1 MSYHDLIFQNI
12 DKVYQAGIATKIM
25 QHMARIRNSSDVN
38 QARRWVMELLQNAR
52 DVAYPD
58 QPVKIRI
65 TLEEDKLTFSHT
77 GMPFRVENIL
87 AIINQVSSK
96 VDDEETVGQ
105 FGTGFVTTFQL
116 SEQVQLDGVLKD
128 EGLPYKPFSVLIDRR
143 GYKEEE
149 ILQGIGQAMKQ
160 IEEADAALSLENYDR
175 EEFHTT
181 FRYFLEQQRSREIA
195 RIGMEDLQDTI
206 FYVLLFSRK
215 IESVELEYR
224 LPDLRKSVLYTRG
237 EERQLGERLCI
248 TEFQQIV
255 DCGESRQCERYQICS
270 LEKDGM
276 TLAAG
281 YSEESGFLEFS
292 EKCARIFLDF
302 PLIGSEKFCFP
313 VVVNSRAFHP
323 NEPRSGISLVD
334 QVTSADARVNKE
346 EIAKA
351 VSLYQEFLT
360 EALAHQ
366 LPGIVHIIAIP
377 QFEANREWSEYW
389 VKCHIYRKLYHY
401 ISKLPLLETAGGK
414 RPLAHP
420 LVYLLRGDTPKE
432 IEGLR
437 ELLKLVRN
445 IYYAL
450 GTEDWY
456 RAFSGY
462 EPQEDKIFSLEKLLG
477 NAEVFLQRR
486 FCSDS
491 EDPCFEVEWCREIY
505 LLAMQNEGLRTMVN
519 AGEVAIF
526 PNQKLQGG
534 RVWNLRTIQ
543 EIYLDPGI
551 PEELK
556 DVTEVLDTLPPRD
569 VGTDMESCSLRSV
582 LLHKD
587 FRTEGVNGIPVY
599 EWSRLANYLT
609 TKTNENFAVRD
620 YFIKRSE
627 YLNRWKKAWLQ
638 MATCGLDREMYDLI
652 RAFYRQETMAD
663 YACEEKTVEKLGE
676 GTWFQSYHGL
686 LKNCIREIT
695 RYTKVQ
701 DFGQQVL
708 GSVTDVYEWLNL
720 FYKKWLHY
728 QYRNEDNGLAIYPD
742 QEGKFVPLYS
752 LKKDGIKEKTLKE
765 IAYALRGLSEQCNF
779 YRKLLHKE
787 ISGETVTVAV
797 CSDREVAMEINNV
810 VTQLLA
816 RQNLSDAEME
826 YQEACSMLLTW
837 IQEHPAEAG
846 EYFPA
851 FSKEEDQMKLLT
863 PRAAVRIQQKAN
875 RLEKIMN
882 LLDCGS
888 EEDPEEMIQKL
899 LERQEMLERALTETN
914 CETGQSKDFVEEES
928 GVTLE
933 EAFLKEMGWTDL
945 EEDTLRQKCR
955 EIGILGEKYV
965 LTCVKNYYRK
975 QGLTVSE
982 DTDSRILLQG
992 GNGSEARTV
1001 RLEYPDNATYHQAG
1015 WDIRVTDSTT
1025 DATVQEYIEIKTHTR
1040 KSYVRNQIRLS
1051 NEQMKKAIREG
1062 AHYHVLVAVY
1072 DYSRKEGQE
1081 IIPYTGFLENVA
1093 DGKLKNDGDGYY
1105 FHA

>member
-181 FRYFLEQQRSREIA
+181 FRYLLEQQRSREIA

-215 IESVELEYR
+215 IESVELVYR
-224 LPDLRKSVLYTRG
+224 LSDLRKSVLYTRG

-255 DCGESRQCERYQICS
+255 DCGESRQCECYQICS
-270 LEKDGM
+270 IEKDGM

-346 EIAKA
+346 EIAKV

-366 LPGIVHIIAIP
+366 LPGIVHIITIP

-437 ELLKLVRN
+437 ELLKPVRN

-456 RAFSGY
+456 GCLLYTVFP
-462 EPQEDKIFSLEKLLG
+462 EKISWKNCWE
-477 NAEVFLQRR
+477 
-486 FCSDS
+486 
-491 EDPCFEVEWCREIY
+491 
-505 LLAMQNEGLRTMVN
+505 MQKFFYRG
-519 AGEVAIF
+519 
-526 PNQKLQGG
+526 
-534 RVWNLRTIQ
+534 
-543 EIYLDPGI
+543 
-551 PEELK
+551 
-556 DVTEVLDTLPPRD
+556 
-569 VGTDMESCSLRSV
+569 
-582 LLHKD
+582 D
-587 FRTEGVNGIPVY
+587 FVPIVRIPV
-599 EWSRLANYLT
+599 SRLNGAERSIYWQC
-609 TKTNENFAVRD
+609 KTRDFA
-620 YFIKRSE
+620 
-627 YLNRWKKAWLQ
+627 LW
-638 MATCGLDREMYDLI
+638 
-652 RAFYRQETMAD
+652 
-663 YACEEKTVEKLGE
+663 
-676 GTWFQSYHGL
+676 
-686 LKNCIREIT
+686 
-695 RYTKVQ
+695 
-701 DFGQQVL
+701 
-708 GSVTDVYEWLNL
+708 
-720 FYKKWLHY
+720 
-728 QYRNEDNGLAIYPD
+728 
-742 QEGKFVPLYS
+742 
-752 LKKDGIKEKTLKE
+752 
-765 IAYALRGLSEQCNF
+765 
-779 YRKLLHKE
+779 
-787 ISGETVTVAV
+787 
-797 CSDREVAMEINNV
+797 
-810 VTQLLA
+810 
-816 RQNLSDAEME
+816 
-826 YQEACSMLLTW
+826 
-837 IQEHPAEAG
+837 
-846 EYFPA
+846 
-851 FSKEEDQMKLLT
+851 
-863 PRAAVRIQQKAN
+863 
-875 RLEKIMN
+875 
-882 LLDCGS
+882 
-888 EEDPEEMIQKL
+888 
-899 LERQEMLERALTETN
+899 
-914 CETGQSKDFVEEES
+914 
-928 GVTLE
+928 
-933 EAFLKEMGWTDL
+933 
-945 EEDTLRQKCR
+945 
-955 EIGILGEKYV
+955 
-965 LTCVKNYYRK
+965 
-975 QGLTVSE
+975 
-982 DTDSRILLQG
+982 
-992 GNGSEARTV
+992 
-1001 RLEYPDNATYHQAG
+1001 
-1015 WDIRVTDSTT
+1015 
-1025 DATVQEYIEIKTHTR
+1025 
-1040 KSYVRNQIRLS
+1040 
-1051 NEQMKKAIREG
+1051 
-1062 AHYHVLVAVY
+1062 
-1072 DYSRKEGQE
+1072 
-1081 IIPYTGFLENVA
+1081 
-1093 DGKLKNDGDGYY
+1093 
-1105 FHA
+1105 

>member
-206 FYVLLFSRK
+206 FYILLFSRK
-215 IESVELEYR
+215 IESVELVYR
-224 LPDLRKSVLYTRG
+224 MPDLQKSVIYTRG

-248 TEFQQIV
+248 TEFQQII

-270 LEKDGM
+270 IEKYGM

-313 VVVNSRAFHP
+313 VVVNSLAFHP

-334 QVTSADARVNKE
+334 QVTSVDAEVNKE
-346 EIAKA
+346 EIEKA

-360 EALAHQ
+360 EVLAHQ

-389 VKCHIYRKLYHY
+389 VKCHIYRKLYSC

-437 ELLKLVRN
+437 ELLKPVRN

-456 RAFSGY
+456 GAFSGY

-505 LLAMQNEGLRTMVN
+505 LLAMQNERLRTMVN
-519 AGEVAIF
+519 VGEVAIF
-526 PNQKLQGG
+526 PNQKLQNG
-534 RVWNLRTIQ
+534 RVWHLRTIQ
-543 EIYLDPGI
+543 EIRLDPGI

-556 DVTEVLDTLPPRD
+556 DETEV
-569 VGTDMESCSLRSV
+569 
-582 LLHKD
+582 
-587 FRTEGVNGIPVY
+587 
-599 EWSRLANYLT
+599 
-609 TKTNENFAVRD
+609 
-620 YFIKRSE
+620 
-627 YLNRWKKAWLQ
+627 
-638 MATCGLDREMYDLI
+638 
-652 RAFYRQETMAD
+652 
-663 YACEEKTVEKLGE
+663 
-676 GTWFQSYHGL
+676 
-686 LKNCIREIT
+686 
-695 RYTKVQ
+695 
-701 DFGQQVL
+701 
-708 GSVTDVYEWLNL
+708 
-720 FYKKWLHY
+720 
-728 QYRNEDNGLAIYPD
+728 
-742 QEGKFVPLYS
+742 
-752 LKKDGIKEKTLKE
+752 
-765 IAYALRGLSEQCNF
+765 
-779 YRKLLHKE
+779 
-787 ISGETVTVAV
+787 
-797 CSDREVAMEINNV
+797 
-810 VTQLLA
+810 
-816 RQNLSDAEME
+816 
-826 YQEACSMLLTW
+826 
-837 IQEHPAEAG
+837 
-846 EYFPA
+846 
-851 FSKEEDQMKLLT
+851 
-863 PRAAVRIQQKAN
+863 
-875 RLEKIMN
+875 
-882 LLDCGS
+882 
-888 EEDPEEMIQKL
+888 
-899 LERQEMLERALTETN
+899 
-914 CETGQSKDFVEEES
+914 
-928 GVTLE
+928 
-933 EAFLKEMGWTDL
+933 
-945 EEDTLRQKCR
+945 
-955 EIGILGEKYV
+955 
-965 LTCVKNYYRK
+965 
-975 QGLTVSE
+975 
-982 DTDSRILLQG
+982 
-992 GNGSEARTV
+992 
-1001 RLEYPDNATYHQAG
+1001 
-1015 WDIRVTDSTT
+1015 
-1025 DATVQEYIEIKTHTR
+1025 
-1040 KSYVRNQIRLS
+1040 
-1051 NEQMKKAIREG
+1051 
-1062 AHYHVLVAVY
+1062 
-1072 DYSRKEGQE
+1072 
-1081 IIPYTGFLENVA
+1081 
-1093 DGKLKNDGDGYY
+1093 
-1105 FHA
+1105 

>member
-1 MSYHDLIFQNI
+1 MNYHDLIFENI

-77 GMPFRVENIL
+77 GQPFRVENIL

-160 IEEADAALSLENYDR
+160 IEEADGALSLENYDR

-181 FRYFLEQQRSREIA
+181 FRYLLEQQRSREIA
-195 RIGMEDLQDTI
+195 RLGMEDLQDTI
-206 FYVLLFSRK
+206 FYILLFSRK
-215 IESVELEYR
+215 IESVELVYR
-224 LPDLRKSVLYTRG
+224 LPDLRKSVIYTRG
-237 EERQLGERLCI
+237 EERQLGERLCM
-248 TEFQQIV
+248 TEFQQII
-255 DCGESRQCERYQICS
+255 DRGESRRCECYQICS
-270 LEKDGM
+270 IEKDGM

-281 YSEESGFLEFS
+281 YSEKCGFLEFS
-292 EKCARIFLDF
+292 ERCARIFLDF

-313 VVVNSRAFHP
+313 MVVNSRAFRP

-334 QVTSADARVNKE
+334 QVTSVDAKVNKE
-346 EIAKA
+346 EILKA
-351 VSLYQEFLT
+351 VSLYREFLT
-360 EALAHQ
+360 EILAHQ
-366 LPGIVHIIAIP
+366 LSGIPHIIAIP
-377 QFEANREWSEYW
+377 QFEVNKEWSENW
-389 VKCHIYRKLYHY
+389 VKCHIYRSLYQY
-401 ISKLPLLETAGGK
+401 ISGLPLLETAGGK
-414 RPLAHP
+414 LSLRQPC
-420 LVYLLRGDTPKE
+420 VYLLQGDSREE
-432 IEGLR
+432 IEGVKK
-437 ELLKLVRN
+437 LLEPVGN

-456 RAFSGY
+456 GAFSGY
-462 EPQEDKIFSLEKLLG
+462 ELQEDKIFSLEKLLEK
-477 NAEVFLQRR
+477 AEYFLQVGLR
-486 FCSDS
+486 S
-491 EDPCFEVEWCREIY
+491 ESRNSGYEAGWCREIY
-505 LLAMQNEGLRTMVN
+505 LLAMKNERLRTMVN
-519 AGEVAIF
+519 VGEVAIF
-526 PNQKLQGG
+526 PNQKLQNG

-543 EIYLDPGI
+543 EIRLDPGI

-556 DVTEVLDTLPPRD
+556 DVSEVLDALPPQEE
-569 VGTDMESCSLRSV
+569 GSDMESCSLRSV

-587 FRTEGVNGIPVY
+587 FRTEGVNGIPMY

-620 YFIKRSE
+620 YFIKQSE
-627 YLNRWKKAWLQ
+627 YMGRWKKAWLQ
-638 MATCGLDREMYDLI
+638 MAVCGPDREMYDLI

-663 YACEEKTVEKLGE
+663 YACEEKAVEKLGE
-676 GTWFQSYHGL
+676 STWFRSYHGL
-686 LKNCIREIT
+686 LQNCIRKIT
-695 RYTKVQ
+695 EYTEVQ
-701 DFGQQVL
+701 NFGQQVL
-708 GSVTDVYEWLNL
+708 GSETNVYEWLNL
-720 FYKKWLHY
+720 FYKKWLRY
-728 QYRNEDNGLAIYPD
+728 QYRNEDTGLYMYPN
-742 QEGKFVPLYS
+742 QEGKFAPLYS
-752 LKKDGIKEKTLKE
+752 LKQDGIKEKTLKE

-787 ISGETVTVAV
+787 ICGERVTAAV
-797 CSDREVAMEINNV
+797 CSDREAAMEINNV

-837 IQEHPAEAG
+837 IQEHPTEAG

-851 FSKEEDQMKLLT
+851 FSREEDQMKLLT

-875 RLEKIMN
+875 QLEKIMN
-882 LLDCGS
+882 LLDCS
-888 EEDPEEMIQKL
+888 RQEDPEEMIQKL
-899 LERQEMLERALTETN
+899 LERQKMLERTLKETAPVAEQPN
-914 CETGQSKDFVEEES
+914 DFVEEES
-928 GVTLE
+928 GVILE
-933 EAFLKEMGWTDL
+933 EAFLKEMGWLGL

-965 LTCVKNYYRK
+965 LTSVKNYYIK
-975 QGLTVSE
+975 QGMIVSE
-982 DTDSRILLQG
+982 NTDSKILLQG
-992 GNGSEARTV
+992 GNGGIPRTV

-1025 DATVQEYIEIKTHTR
+1025 DATVQEYIEVKTHTR
-1040 KSYVRNQIRLS
+1040 NSYVRKQIRLS

-1093 DGKLKNDGDGYY
+1093 DGKLQNDGDGYY

>member
-65 TLEEDKLTFSHT
+65 TLEEDKLTFSHM
-77 GMPFRVENIL
+77 GRPFRVENIL

-128 EGLPYKPFSVLIDRR
+128 EGLPYKPFSVMIDRR

-160 IEEADAALSLENYDR
+160 IEEADVALSLENYDR

-215 IESVELEYR
+215 IESVELLYR
-224 LPDLRKSVLYTRG
+224 LPDLRKSVIYTRG
-237 EERQLGERLCI
+237 EERPLGERLCI

-255 DCGESRQCERYQICS
+255 DCGESRQCECYQICS
-270 LEKDGM
+270 IEKDGM

-281 YSEESGFLEFS
+281 YSEESGFLKFS

-334 QVTSADARVNKE
+334 QVTSVDAGVNKE
-346 EIAKA
+346 EIEKA

-366 LPGIVHIIAIP
+366 LSGIVHIIAIP
-377 QFEANREWSEYW
+377 QFEANREWAEYW
-389 VKCHIYRKLYHY
+389 VKRHIYWKLYYY
-401 ISKLPLLETAGGK
+401 ISKFRLLETTWG
-414 RPLAHP
+414 PLPLGHP
-420 LVYLLRGDTPKE
+420 LVYLLQGDTVEE
-432 IEGLR
+432 IEGVKK
-437 ELLKLVRN
+437 LLEPIRS
-445 IYYAL
+445 IYYDL

-456 RAFSGY
+456 GAFSGY
-462 EPQEDKIFSLEKLLG
+462 GLQEDKIFSLEKLLG
-477 NAEVFLQRR
+477 KAEIFIQRKFR
-486 FCSDS
+486 SGS
-491 EDPCFEVEWCREIY
+491 EDPCFKAEWCREIY
-505 LLAMQNEGLRTMVN
+505 LLAMQNERLRTMVN

-543 EIYLDPGI
+543 EIHLDPGI

-556 DVTEVLDTLPPRD
+556 DVTEVLDTLPPREE
-569 VGTDMESCSLRSV
+569 GTDMESCSLRNA

-587 FRTEGVNGIPVY
+587 FKTKDVNGITEY
-599 EWSRLANYLT
+599 EWSRLAKYLT

-620 YFIKRSE
+620 SFIKRTE
-627 YLNRWKKAWLQ
+627 YLGRWKKAWLQ
-638 MATCGLDREMYDLI
+638 MAACGPDREMYDLI

-686 LKNCIREIT
+686 LQNCIREIT
-695 RYTKVQ
+695 RYTEVQ
-701 DFGQQVL
+701 
-708 GSVTDVYEWLNL
+708 
-720 FYKKWLHY
+720 
-728 QYRNEDNGLAIYPD
+728 
-742 QEGKFVPLYS
+742 
-752 LKKDGIKEKTLKE
+752 TLDS
-765 IAYALRGLSEQCNF
+765 RF
-779 YRKLLHKE
+779 
-787 ISGETVTVAV
+787 
-797 CSDREVAMEINNV
+797 
-810 VTQLLA
+810 
-816 RQNLSDAEME
+816 
-826 YQEACSMLLTW
+826 W
-837 IQEHPAEAG
+837 
-846 EYFPA
+846 
-851 FSKEEDQMKLLT
+851 
-863 PRAAVRIQQKAN
+863 AVR
-875 RLEKIMN
+875 RMCMN
-882 LLDCGS
+882 G
-888 EEDPEEMIQKL
+888 
-899 LERQEMLERALTETN
+899 
-914 CETGQSKDFVEEES
+914 
-928 GVTLE
+928 
-933 EAFLKEMGWTDL
+933 
-945 EEDTLRQKCR
+945 
-955 EIGILGEKYV
+955 
-965 LTCVKNYYRK
+965 
-975 QGLTVSE
+975 
-982 DTDSRILLQG
+982 
-992 GNGSEARTV
+992 
-1001 RLEYPDNATYHQAG
+1001 
-1015 WDIRVTDSTT
+1015 
-1025 DATVQEYIEIKTHTR
+1025 
-1040 KSYVRNQIRLS
+1040 
-1051 NEQMKKAIREG
+1051 
-1062 AHYHVLVAVY
+1062 
-1072 DYSRKEGQE
+1072 
-1081 IIPYTGFLENVA
+1081 
-1093 DGKLKNDGDGYY
+1093 
-1105 FHA
+1105 

>member
-25 QHMARIRNSSDVN
+25 QHMARIRNSSDIN

-77 GMPFRVENIL
+77 GRPFRVENIL

-128 EGLPYKPFSVLIDRR
+128 EGLPYKPFSVMIDRR

-224 LPDLRKSVLYTRG
+224 LPNLRKSVLYTRG
-237 EERQLGERLCI
+237 EERPLGERLCI

-255 DCGESRQCERYQICS
+255 DCGESRQCECYQICS
-270 LEKDGM
+270 IEKDGM

-334 QVTSADARVNKE
+334 QVTSVDAMGNKE
-346 EIAKA
+346 EIEKA

-377 QFEANREWSEYW
+377 QFEANREWAEYW
-389 VKCHIYRKLYHY
+389 VKRQIYRKLYHY
-401 ISKLPLLETAGGK
+401 ISKLQLLETAGGK

-437 ELLKLVRN
+437 ELLKPVRN

-456 RAFSGY
+456 GAFSGY

-505 LLAMQNEGLRTMVN
+505 LLAMQNERLRTMVN
-519 AGEVAIF
+519 VGEVAIF
-526 PNQKLQGG
+526 PNQKLQNG
-534 RVWNLRTIQ
+534 RVWHLRAIQ
-543 EIYLDPGI
+543 EIRLDPGI

-627 YLNRWKKAWLQ
+627 YLDRWKKAWLQ
-638 MATCGLDREMYDLI
+638 MATCGPDREMYDLI
-652 RAFYRQETMAD
+652 RAFYRQETVAD
-663 YACEEKTVEKLGE
+663 YACEEKAVEKLGE

-686 LKNCIREIT
+686 LQNCIREIT
-695 RYTKVQ
+695 RSTEVQ

-708 GSVTDVYEWLNL
+708 GSETDVYEWLNR
-720 FYKKWLHY
+720 FYKKWFRY
-728 QYRNEDNGLAIYPD
+728 QYRNEDNGLAIYPN
-742 QEGKFVPLYS
+742 QEEIFVPLYS
-752 LKKDGIKEKTLKE
+752 LKQDGIKEKTLKE
-765 IAYALRGLSEQCNF
+765 IAYALRGLSERCNF
-779 YRKLLHKE
+779 YRKLLHEE
-787 ISGETVTVAV
+787 IRGEAVTVAV

-826 YQEACSMLLTW
+826 DQEACSMLLTW

-882 LLDCGS
+882 LLDCCS

-899 LERQEMLERALTETN
+899 LERQEMLEHALKETDPM
-914 CETGQSKDFVEEES
+914 TGQSKDFVEEES

-965 LTCVKNYYRK
+965 LACVKNYYRR

-992 GNGSEARTV
+992 GNGGVPRTV

>member
-65 TLEEDKLTFSHT
+65 TLKEDKLTFSHT

-215 IESVELEYR
+215 IESVELVYR
-224 LPDLRKSVLYTRG
+224 MPDLQKSVIYTRG

-248 TEFQQIV
+248 TEFQQII

-270 LEKDGM
+270 IEKDGM

-313 VVVNSRAFHP
+313 VVVNSQAFHP

-334 QVTSADARVNKE
+334 QVTSVDAGVNKE
-346 EIAKA
+346 EIEKA

-360 EALAHQ
+360 EVLAHQ

-389 VKCHIYRKLYHY
+389 VKCHIYRKLYSC
-401 ISKLPLLETAGGK
+401 ISKLPLLETACGK
-414 RPLAHP
+414 QSLGHP
-420 LVYLLRGDTPKE
+420 LVYLLQGDTTEE
-432 IEGLR
+432 IEGLKK
-437 ELLKLVRN
+437 LLEPIRN

-456 RAFSGY
+456 GAFSGY
-462 EPQEDKIFSLEKLLG
+462 GPQEDKIFSLEKLLG
-477 NAEVFLQRR
+477 KAEIFIQRKFR
-486 FCSDS
+486 SGS
-491 EDPCFEVEWCREIY
+491 EDPGSKAGWCRKIY
-505 LLAMQNEGLRTMVN
+505 LLAMQNERLRTMVN
-519 AGEVAIF
+519 VGEAIIF
-526 PNQKLQGG
+526 PAQKLQGG
-534 RVWNLRTIQ
+534 SVWNMRTIQ

-556 DVTEVLDTLPPRD
+556 DVTEVLDTLPPREE
-569 VGTDMESCSLRSV
+569 GTDMERCSLRSV

-587 FRTEGVNGIPVY
+587 FRTEGVTGIPEY
-599 EWSRLANYLT
+599 EWSRLANYLA
-609 TKTNENFAVRD
+609 TKTNENFAVCD
-620 YFIKRSE
+620 FFIKRSE
-627 YLNRWKKAWLQ
+627 YIDRWKKAWLQ
-638 MATCGLDREMYDLI
+638 MAACGPDREMYDLI
-652 RAFYRQETMAD
+652 RAFYRQETVAD
-663 YACEEKTVEKLGE
+663 YACEEKAVEKLGE

-686 LKNCIREIT
+686 LQNCIREIT
-695 RYTKVQ
+695 RYTEVQ

-708 GSVTDVYEWLNL
+708 GSETDVYEWLNR
-720 FYKKWLHY
+720 FYKKWFRY

-787 ISGETVTVAV
+787 ICGETVTAVV

-882 LLDCGS
+882 LLDCGR
-888 EEDPEEMIQKL
+888 EEDPEELIQKL
-899 LERQEMLERALTETN
+899 LERQEMLERTLKETN
-914 CETGQSKDFVEEES
+914 FETGQSKDFVEEES

-933 EAFLKEMGWTDL
+933 EAFLKEMGWLDL

-1015 WDIRVTDSTT
+1015 WDIRVTDSTINVT
-1025 DATVQEYIEIKTHTR
+1025 TQEYIEIKTHTR
-1040 KSYVRNQIRLS
+1040 KSYVRKQIRLS

-1105 FHA
+1105 FHT

>member
-77 GMPFRVENIL
+77 GRPFRVENIL

-128 EGLPYKPFSVLIDRR
+128 EGLPYKPFSVMIDRR

-224 LPDLRKSVLYTRG
+224 LPNLRKSVLYTRG
-237 EERQLGERLCI
+237 EERPLGERLCI

-255 DCGESRQCERYQICS
+255 DCGESRQCECYQICS
-270 LEKDGM
+270 IEKDGM

-334 QVTSADARVNKE
+334 QVTSVDAMGNKE
-346 EIAKA
+346 EIEKA

-377 QFEANREWSEYW
+377 QFEANREWAEYW
-389 VKCHIYRKLYHY
+389 VKRHIYRKLYHY
-401 ISKLPLLETAGGK
+401 ISKLTLLETAGGK

-437 ELLKLVRN
+437 ELLKPVRN

-456 RAFSGY
+456 GAFSGY

-505 LLAMQNEGLRTMVN
+505 LLAMQNERLRTMVN
-519 AGEVAIF
+519 VGEVAIF
-526 PNQKLQGG
+526 PNQKLQNG
-534 RVWNLRTIQ
+534 RVWHLRAIQ
-543 EIYLDPGI
+543 EIRLDPGI

-627 YLNRWKKAWLQ
+627 YLDRWKKAWLQ
-638 MATCGLDREMYDLI
+638 MATCGPDREMYDLI
-652 RAFYRQETMAD
+652 RAFYRQETVAD
-663 YACEEKTVEKLGE
+663 YACEEKAVEKLGE

-686 LKNCIREIT
+686 LQNCIREIT
-695 RYTKVQ
+695 RYTEVQ

-708 GSVTDVYEWLNL
+708 GSETDVYEWLNR
-720 FYKKWLHY
+720 FYKKWFRY
-728 QYRNEDNGLAIYPD
+728 QYRNEDNGLAIYPN
-742 QEGKFVPLYS
+742 QEEIFVPLYS
-752 LKKDGIKEKTLKE
+752 LKQDGIKEKTLKE
-765 IAYALRGLSEQCNF
+765 IAYALRGLSERCNF
-779 YRKLLHKE
+779 YRKLLHEE
-787 ISGETVTVAV
+787 IRGEAVTVAV

-826 YQEACSMLLTW
+826 DQEACSMLLTW

-882 LLDCGS
+882 LLDCCS

-899 LERQEMLERALTETN
+899 LERQEMLEHALKETDPM
-914 CETGQSKDFVEEES
+914 TGQSKDFVEEES

-965 LTCVKNYYRK
+965 LACVKNYYRR

-992 GNGSEARTV
+992 GNGGVPRTV